1 MRKGGNSMP
10 KIAIITDSNSGL
22 TQEQAT
28 ELGIIVV
35 PMPFN
40 INQKDYEEGVNLTQD
55 MFFEMLEQGAE
66 VSTSQPSIGKLSVLF
81 EETLKEYDEIVYMPM
96 TSGLSGSY
104 QSARMLAEDF
114 DNRVFVVD
122 NKRISAT
129 LEEDVYNAIELARQ
143 GKTGAE
149 IRDFLENNSDKCSI
163 FITVPQLKY
172 LVKGGRVTPAV
183 GAIGGLL
190 KIKPILSIG
199 EEKIDLFTTSRTTKK
214 AEKIMIEAL
223 QNDIN
228 NRVDKEGQGKNVL
241 IRIAHSHCLEDAE
254 NFKTKLQEAFPE
266 HEIKIVPLALSI
278 ACHTGPGA
286 IGCGCILKTVQKD
299 A

>member
-1 MRKGGNSMP
+1 MP
-10 KIAIITDSNSGL
+10 KIAIMTDSNSGL
-22 TQEQAT
+22 TQEQAK
-28 ELGIIVV
+28 ELGIFVV
-35 PMPFN
+35 PMPFT
-40 INQKDYEEGVNLTQD
+40 INKKEYEEGINLTQD
-55 MFFEMLEQGAE
+55 MFFDMLEKGAE
-66 VSTSQPSIGKLSVLF
+66 VSTSQPSIGKLSDLF
-81 EETLKEYDEIVYMPM
+81 ENTLKEYDEIVYMPM

-104 QSARMLAEDF
+104 QSARMISEDF
-114 DNRVFVVD
+114 NGRVQVVN

-129 LEEDVYNAIELARQ
+129 LEEDVYHALALAKQ
-143 GKTGAE
+143 GKSANE
-149 IRDFLENNSDKCSI
+149 IREFLEANSDRCAI

-199 EEKIDLFTTSRTTKK
+199 QEKIDLFDKTRTTAK

-223 QNDIN
+223 QNEIN
-228 NRVDKEGQGKNVL
+228 NRVDPIGQGKNVE
-241 IRIAHSHCLEDAE
+241 IRIAHTHCLEDAQK
-254 NFKTKLQEAFPE
+254 FKIKLQEAFPE

-286 IGCGCILKTVQKD
+286 IGCGCIFKTVEKD